1 MNSIKCTIYHLFRF
15 KNVKDYSLQFL
26 SWCSDLVEDRIC
38 KVCNG
43 TLVQTRGEFVCVEC
57 GAVNSIAFL
66 SENGSS
72 QIPWN
77 QELAPGK
84 RVHIVDGLGSY
95 IGYHNDGY
103 FHDGKG
109 TTLSSKGQYK
119 FRKLKRRYN
128 LRIKIGNHETD
139 YRSLM
144 SLNRVAAFL
153 DISDGVKKRAAYLY
167 KVVTS
172 AESINKIE
180 KISNHI
186 VLVALCLMVSIR
198 ESASNAPIRL
208 SEIISIFKDLGHR
221 VSGKA
226 IVKLAQLLPAELGV
240 SLRIRKSED
249 YLQRIVSS
257 IVEEKD
263 IHPRLSNIGLEKL
276 AYEQKLLQ
284 LSREILAETSLK
296 IRGGRNPYIF
306 AVSVVYCA
314 DRIIGKVG
322 GHRQILTQKS
332 LANICDVA
340 EYSIRDHH
348 RTVLKDKFKEK
359 VKELSPP
366 KIEDIEDQEYRFPM
380 LF

>member
-1 MNSIKCTIYHLFRF
+1 MLE
-15 KNVKDYSLQFL
+15 
-26 SWCSDLVEDRIC
+26 EDRIC
-38 KVCNG
+38 KICNG
-43 TLVQTRGEFVCVEC
+43 SLVQTRGEFVCTEC
-57 GAVNSIAFL
+57 GAVNSIAFI
-66 SENGSS
+66 SEKSS
-72 QIPWN
+72 TQIPWD
-77 QELAPGK
+77 QELSPGK

-109 TTLSSKGQYK
+109 TTLSSKNQFK

-144 SLNRVAAFL
+144 SLNRVSAFL
-153 DISDGVKKRAAYLY
+153 DISDNVKKRAAYLY

-172 AESINKIE
+172 AESSNKIE

-186 VLVALCLMVSIR
+186 VLVALCLMVAIR

-221 VSGKA
+221 VSGKS
-226 IVKLAQLLPAELGV
+226 IVKLAQSLPVELGV
-240 SLRIRKSED
+240 SLKIRKSED

-257 IVEEKD
+257 IIEDVR
-263 IHPRLSNIGLEKL
+263 IFPRLKNIELTKIE
-276 AYEQKLLQ
+276 YEQKLLH
-284 LSREILAETSLK
+284 LSRDILAETNLK
-296 IRGGRNPYIF
+296 TRGGRNPYIF

-314 DRIIGKVG
+314 DRIIGKIG

-332 LANICDVA
+332 LASICDVA

-348 RTVLKDKFKEK
+348 RTVLKDKLKEK
-359 VKELSPP
+359 VKEFVPSQND
-366 KIEDIEDQEYRFPM
+366 EIEDQEYRFPM